1 MEADNLSMAMLPK
14 HLPVLLQ
21 ATCIACLLAGTSTG
35 PLAATQERPDNALR
49 QILTEAIESSDS
61 FGDRF
66 DAEVWLTDMS
76 NRLASR
82 VDDPEERLTILK
94 TVHYEARRARLQPEL
109 VLAIINIE
117 SNYDRFAIS
126 RAGAR
131 GLMQIMPF
139 WLDEIGHPKDNLFH
153 ITTNIRFG
161 CTILSYYLKQENGN
175 MYRALARYNGSVGK
189 RWYPRKVYS
198 ALNKR
203 WYEQ

>member
-1 MEADNLSMAMLPK
+1 MLPK
-14 HLPVLLQ
+14 RLPALLQ
-21 ATCIACLLAGTSTG
+21 AACIAVLLAGASTSA
-35 PLAATQERPDNALR
+35 LAATQERPDDTLR

-61 FGDRF
+61 FEDRF

-76 NRLASR
+76 SRLKSR
-82 VDDPEERLTILK
+82 VEDPEERLTILK
-94 TVHYEARRARLQPEL
+94 TVHYEARRAQLQPEL

-126 RAGAR
+126 SAGAR

-139 WLDEIGHPKDNLFH
+139 WLDEIGHPEDNLFH

-161 CTILSYYLKQENGN
+161 CTILSYYLKRESGD

-189 RWYPRKVYS
+189 RWYPRRVYK
-198 ALNKR
+198 ALNGR

>member
-1 MEADNLSMAMLPK
+1 MAMLPK
-14 HLPVLLQ
+14 RLPVLLQ
-21 ATCIACLLAGTSTG
+21 AACIAVLLAGTSTSS
-35 PLAATQERPDNALR
+35 LAATQERPDNTLR

-61 FGDRF
+61 FEDRF

-76 NRLASR
+76 SRLTSR

-94 TVHYEARRARLQPEL
+94 TVHYEARRAQLQPEL

-126 RAGAR
+126 SAGAR

-139 WLDEIGHPKDNLFH
+139 WLDEIGHSEDNLFH

-161 CTILSYYLKQENGN
+161 CTILSYYLEREHGD

-189 RWYPRKVYS
+189 RWYPRRVYK
-198 ALNKR
+198 ALNGR
-203 WYEQ
+203 WYQQ

>member
-1 MEADNLSMAMLPK
+1 MAFLPK

-21 ATCIACLLAGTSTG
+21 AACLAALLAATSTG
-35 PLAATQERPDNALR
+35 ALAATQERPDNTLR
-49 QILTEAIESSDS
+49 LILTEAIESSDS
-61 FGDRF
+61 FQDRF

-82 VDDPEERLTILK
+82 VEDPEERLTILK
-94 TVHYEARRARLQPEL
+94 TVHYEARRAGLQPEL
-109 VLAIINIE
+109 VLAIINVE

-126 RAGAR
+126 SAGAR

-139 WLDEIGHPKDNLFH
+139 WLEEIGHPEDNLFH

-161 CTILSYYLKQENGN
+161 CTILSYYLERENGD

-189 RWYPRKVYS
+189 RWYPRRVFS
-198 ALNKR
+198 ALNRR